1 MKNIYSIFLIIL
13 LSLNISKYVFAAN
26 DEDIYK
32 KIDLFS
38 EVLDKINKEYV
49 EDINQ
54 GEVMDAAI
62 NGVLQSL
69 DPYSA
74 YMSPESFQNM
84 QTETSG
90 EFGGLGIEVSMES
103 GVIKVISPID
113 GSPAYE
119 VGVKAGDYIVKI
131 NDHQVQG
138 KTLTEAVDLMRGP
151 VGSDIEI
158 TVRRKGV
165 KKAIIFKITREI
177 IKIQSVKSKKID
189 NSIGYIR
196 LTAFNENSSFQI
208 KKIINEFVK
217 DKNIKGYILDLRNNP
232 GGLLSQAIKI
242 ADFFLTNG
250 EIVSTKSRKE
260 SENRRWFAN
269 KGDIIDG
276 KVLIVLIN
284 YGSAS
289 ASEIVAG
296 ALKDNKRAILLGE
309 NTYGKGSVQ
318 SIIQLKNNGAIRLTI
333 SKYYLPSGESIS
345 EVGVTPDIE
354 VAESDD
360 EFRINTEKDNQ
371 LNFAIELL
379 NGKNKNETITE
390 VIEIKILFT
399 EAFKTAKNNGLDT
412 FIWKDNNYSTITEKE
427 LKDKGYNNLKEY
439 LNKK

>member
-1 MKNIYSIFLIIL
+1 MKNIFSTFLIII
-13 LSLNISKYVFAAN
+13 LSLNISKHVSAAN
-26 DEDIYK
+26 DDDIYK

-54 GEVMDAAI
+54 SDVMDAAI

-90 EFGGLGIEVSMES
+90 EFGGLGIEVSMEA
-103 GVIKVISPID
+103 GVVKVISPID
-113 GSPAYE
+113 GSPADE

-131 NDHQVQG
+131 NEYQVQG

-165 KKAIIFKITREI
+165 KKAIVFKITREI
-177 IKIQSVKSKKID
+177 IKIQSVKSKKIND
-189 NSIGYIR
+189 NIGYIR
-196 LTAFNENSSFQI
+196 LTAFNENSSTQI
-208 KKIINEFVK
+208 KKKVNEFTK
-217 DKNIKGYILDLRNNP
+217 DKKIKGYILDLRNNP

-242 ADFFLTNG
+242 SDFFLTNG

-269 KGDIIDG
+269 KGDIING

-318 SIIQLKNNGAIRLTI
+318 SIIHLKNNGAIRLTI
-333 SKYYLPSGESIS
+333 SKYYLPSGKSIS
-345 EVGVTPDIE
+345 EVGITPDIE

-371 LNFAIELL
+371 LNYAIKLL
-379 NGKNKNETITE
+379 NG
-390 VIEIKILFT
+390 
-399 EAFKTAKNNGLDT
+399 
-412 FIWKDNNYSTITEKE
+412 
-427 LKDKGYNNLKEY
+427 
-439 LNKK
+439 